1 MTTQI
6 RQYWPHIRTAN
17 KALIITLGA
26 TALLTLV
33 LLITHP
39 SFEGLGATLSTTA
52 ICLLTVE
59 LEISRAE
66 NRLLR
71 ELLGRKETH
80 PENQ

>member
-1 MTTQI
+1 MSTQLC
-6 RQYWPHIRTAN
+6 QYWPHMRRVD
-17 KALIITLGA
+17 KALIIILGV
-26 TALLTLV
+26 TALLCLV
-33 LLITHP
+33 LLIAHP

-71 ELLGRKETH
+71 ELLGRKGTH